1 MAKSDS
7 NKFISGAI
15 ITMSQNYCHH
25 LNAAGAFCRGIP
37 IKKRDYCFWHLNETG
52 RRMKAARE
60 RAQSERVTLQL
71 PVLDDLHAVQVS
83 LMQLGEAIVHDE
95 IDERKGRL
103 LLAVLR
109 LAASNL
115 KAQGIWLDEVQR
127 QDGDDVLYMSENAD
141 FEQQYG
147 LPEEFDLSVD
157 PEVAFPVPQSL
168 SRASRGVRD
177 LPLGANLGGNDI
189 LPLNPNDPGGPHIPA
204 VGMCGNH
211 NLPLNPNDGFN
222 EAPVPGNNDLRAGA
236 PYIPSVGMYGND
248 DLRVRLGHILRAA
261 ATPIPG
267 VRIEATADDM
277 ELMEV
282 YERQGEQ
289 AGLQRATV
297 LERNRKRRER
307 CEQRVRYEEMA
318 RNRNIQLAA
327 EKLFVDQQR
336 KAGAVSQGSAEA
348 PTNRKPPQ
356 SEGESCPD
364 RAIQAGTGAA

>member
-1 MAKSDS
+1 
-7 NKFISGAI
+7 
-15 ITMSQNYCHH
+15 MSPNYCHH
-25 LNAAGAFCRGIP
+25 INAAGAFCRGIP

-60 RAQSERVTLQL
+60 RAHSERVTIQL

-83 LMQLGEAIVHDE
+83 LMQLGEAIVHGE
-95 IDERKGRL
+95 IDDRRGRL

-109 LAASNL
+109 LAASNV
-115 KAQGIWLDEVQR
+115 KAQGSWLDEAQMR
-127 QDGDDVLYMSENAD
+127 DEDDASYVTENSN

-147 LPEEFDLSVD
+147 LRKGFDLSVD

-168 SRASRGVRD
+168 PRANRGVRD
-177 LPLGANLGGNDI
+177 LPFGANLGGNDI

-204 VGMCGNH
+204 VGRCGNH
-211 NLPLNPNDGFN
+211 NLPLNPNDGLN
-222 EAPVPGNNDLRAGA
+222 EAPVPGDNDLRAGA

-267 VRIEATADDM
+267 VRIEATDDDM
-277 ELMEV
+277 ELMDV

-307 CEQRVRYEEMA
+307 REQRIRYEEMA

-327 EKLFVDQQR
+327 EKLFIDQQR
-336 KAGAVSQGSAEA
+336 QAGAVPHGTADV
-348 PTNRKPPQ
+348 PTERKPPQ
-356 SEGESCPD
+356 SEGSSP
-364 RAIQAGTGAA
+364 TKAAEVSET

>member
-7 NKFISGAI
+7 NKFIAGAI
-15 ITMSQNYCHH
+15 ITMPQNYCHH

-60 RAQSERVTLQL
+60 RAHSERVTLQL

-157 PEVAFPVPQSL
+157 PEVAFPP
-168 SRASRGVRD
+168 
-177 LPLGANLGGNDI
+177 I
-189 LPLNPNDPGGPHIPA
+189 LPLNPNDGLNGPP
-204 VGMCGNH
+204 VGMCESD
-211 NLPLNPNDGFN
+211 NLPLNPNDGLSG
-222 EAPVPGNNDLRAGA
+222 APVLGNNDLRAGA

-248 DLRVRLGHILRAA
+248 DLRVRLGHVLRDA

-267 VRIEATADDM
+267 VRH
-277 ELMEV
+277 
-282 YERQGEQ
+282 
-289 AGLQRATV
+289 
-297 LERNRKRRER
+297 
-307 CEQRVRYEEMA
+307 
-318 RNRNIQLAA
+318 
-327 EKLFVDQQR
+327 
-336 KAGAVSQGSAEA
+336 
-348 PTNRKPPQ
+348 
-356 SEGESCPD
+356 
-364 RAIQAGTGAA
+364 